1 MIRYLKNRFHAYIQ
15 GIIAEKVDAIAVLAA
30 ERVDVDSVVD
40 TALDR
45 VKTGH
50 TVEYD
55 RLAECIDIEELAQQ
69 FDTADLAGEM
79 DYSSLAGEVHLPEL
93 AREFDVSDLAAEIDV
108 SEVASAF
115 DEDSIADRVIESLDY
130 KVLAGAILRELRTE
144 PVTVRPS
151 A

>member
-15 GIIAEKVDAIAVLAA
+15 GIIAEKVDAIAALAA
-30 ERVDVDSVVD
+30 QQVEVD
-40 TALDR
+40 TLVDTVLDR

-50 TVEYD
+50 TVDYGQ
-55 RLAECIDIEELAQQ
+55 LAECIDPEELAKQ

-79 DYSSLAGEVHLPEL
+79 DYSSLASEVDVSEL
-93 AREFDVSDLAAEIDV
+93 AREFDVSDIAAEIDL

-115 DEDSIADRVIESLDY
+115 DEDSIADRVLESLDY
-130 KVLAGAILRELRTE
+130 KALATALLRELQ
-144 PVTVRPS
+144 PVQVRPS